1 LKNHYPV
8 KLEPLAAPQ
17 SEWFSPPEVWE
28 TILGLEQQN
37 TRNLLNIAHAAD
49 VCGMYGVKAFLD
61 PFHVE
66 QIEAEDKVGGI
77 LAKIQGAS
85 DTLMW
90 ELDHALGVEAEEESH
105 H

>member
-1 LKNHYPV
+1 M
-8 KLEPLAAPQ
+8 PLVLVH
-17 SEWFSPPEVWE
+17 SF
-28 TILGLEQQN
+28 
-37 TRNLLNIAHAAD
+37 TRSL
-49 VCGMYGVKAFLD
+49 VQAFLD

-77 LAKIQGAS
+77 LAKVQGAS

-90 ELDHALGVEAEEESH
+90 ELDHELGLEAEAEGH

>member
-1 LKNHYPV
+1 MMAIHRVLGEPNNFSWPYLKCLV
-8 KLEPLAAPQ
+8 
-17 SEWFSPPEVWE
+17 S
-28 TILGLEQQN
+28 QN
-37 TRNLLNIAHAAD
+37 TRNLLNIAQAAD
-49 VCGMYGVKAFLD
+49 TCGMYGVKAFLD

-85 DTLMW
+85 DALMW
-90 ELDHALGVEAEEESH
+90 ELDHALGLEAEEEGH